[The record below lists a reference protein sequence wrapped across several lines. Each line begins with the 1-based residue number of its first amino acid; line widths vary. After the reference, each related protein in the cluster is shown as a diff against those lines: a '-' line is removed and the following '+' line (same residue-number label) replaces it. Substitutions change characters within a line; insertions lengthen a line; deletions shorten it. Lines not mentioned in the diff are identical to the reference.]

1 MSLDQWKILIGL
13 CRLEKTST
21 SVSWYHMDHMIWS
34 DGEWRYA
41 SDNTPLQGPLVDEIT
56 NWKRGKESGSDE
68 KSCVKFKHKREW
80 IIQIIFI

>member
-1 MSLDQWKILIGL
+1 MEDIDWLMSLEEDFYLGI
-13 CRLEKTST
+13 
-21 SVSWYHMDHMIWS
+21 IWS